1 MLLSPGRDTA
11 VSLPHLKLRGELF
24 FRALSAME
32 YHLFVPGELDLK
44 AGSETI
50 QSLSRSLGVAAVS
63 LNIYRNGERVF
74 AGSREIE
81 KSGMNVLV
89 TGVIAEEF
97 IQKEYREWSGYEVRD
112 PRDELEKL
120 LGERNRDVDLLIIVS
135 HLPHRTER
143 KLALAFP
150 FPALF
155 LSVHSGYFHKPA
167 VLGKSIIVSLPDRGR
182 YIGKLTLRGERG
194 DTPTL
199 WRYVLDPAG
208 ETAEKE
214 RAGNDVKKAP
224 GKGKISSGE
233 GRSEPVVPEISVRF
247 EKILLGEAVPEG
259 EGMKSLLQ
267 DYREKIGKLK
277 YDSGGD
283 GSYVGA
289 SHCKKCHPERVEH
302 WLSGSHSRAYDT
314 LMARREEMNPD
325 CLICHTTGFRRGG
338 YHPRAPR
345 GQKLEGVGCEECH
358 GPGKGHP
365 EEKLSIPEEKD
376 CRQCHNRED
385 IWNYAGARKKIGCE
399 KE

>member
-11 VSLPHLKLRGELF
+11 VSHPHLKLRGELF
-24 FRALSAME
+24 FRALSAMG

-44 AGSETI
+44 VGSETL
-50 QSLSRSLGVAAVS
+50 QELSRSLGVAAVQ
-63 LNIYRNGERVF
+63 LNVYRNGERVF
-74 AGSREIE
+74 AGYREIE

-112 PRDELEKL
+112 PRHELEKL
-120 LGERNRDVDLLIIVS
+120 LGERNKDADLLIIVS

-194 DTPTL
+194 DTPAVL
-199 WRYVLDPAG
+199 RYVLDPTG
-208 ETAEKE
+208 ETAEKG
-214 RAGNDVKKAP
+214 RTRNDVKKAP
-224 GKGKISSGE
+224 GEERISSGE
-233 GRSEPVVPEISVRF
+233 GRAESVVPEISVRF
-247 EKILLGEAVPEG
+247 EKILLGEAIPEDG
-259 EGMKSLLQ
+259 GMESLLR
-267 DYREKIGKLK
+267 DYREKIGKLQ
-277 YDSGGD
+277 YDSGSD

-302 WLSGSHSRAYDT
+302 WLAGSHSRAYET
-314 LMARREEMNPD
+314 LMTRREEMNPD
-325 CLICHTTGFRRGG
+325 CLICHTTGFGRGG
-338 YHPRAPR
+338 YRPRAPR

-365 EEKLSIPEEKD
+365 DGKLSIPEEKD

-385 IWNYAGARKKIGCE
+385 IWNYSGARKKIGCD